1 MPVFAQTSDTDTQDF
16 EAGRKMGSSMLVIVC
31 GKSLAS
37 RLYSFDAA
45 WTKYAGNIRQGLA
58 GN

>member
-1 MPVFAQTSDTDTQDF
+1 
-16 EAGRKMGSSMLVIVC
+16 MLVNVC

-37 RLYSFDAA
+37 RFYSFDAA
-45 WTKYAGNIRQGLA
+45 WAKYAGNIRQGLA